1 MTKLYLDIDG
11 VLIDRVGKPAEG
23 LVEFLAFVTERFECY
38 WLTTHCDGDSD
49 QVFLYLVGRV
59 PAEALPYI
67 EKIQPTRF
75 GALKTEGIDFAEPF
89 YWLDDTVFESEQAV
103 LRAHGAEQSFLHT
116 DINRDPGALRRQL
129 DFLQGVEYSL

>member
-1 MTKLYLDIDG
+1 MKLYLDIDG
-11 VLIDRVGKPAEG
+11 VLIGRGGKSAEG
-23 LVEFLAFVTERFECY
+23 LVEFLASVTERFECY

-67 EKIQPTRF
+67 EKIRPTKF
-75 GALKTEGIDFAEPF
+75 GALKTDGIDFTGPF

-103 LRAHGAEQSFLHT
+103 LRERGVADAFLLT
-116 DINRDPGALRRQL
+116 DINRDPGALRQRL
-129 DFLQGVEYSL
+129 AFLQGVE

>member
-1 MTKLYLDIDG
+1 MKKLYLDIDG
-11 VLIDRVGKPAEG
+11 VLLKKDGPPAEG
-23 LVEFLAFVTERFECY
+23 MVEFLASVTEHFECY

-67 EKIQPTRF
+67 EKIKPTRF
-75 GALKTEGIDFAEPF
+75 GALKTEAIDWNSDF

-103 LRAHGAEQSFLHT
+103 LRSHGAESSFLHT
-116 DINRDPGALRRQL
+116 DINQDPSALRKTQT
-129 DFLQGVEYSL
+129 FLAGVE

>member
-11 VLIDRVGKPAEG
+11 VLLSKDGTAAEG
-23 LVEFLAFVTERFECY
+23 LVEFLSFVTSNFECY

-59 PAEALPYI
+59 PAEALPFI
-67 EKIQPTRF
+67 EKIRPTRF
-75 GALKTEGIDFAEPF
+75 GTLKTEGIDFTGPF

-103 LRAHGAEQSFLHT
+103 LRSYGAEESFLHT
-116 DINRDPGALRRQL
+116 DINRDPVALRQQL
-129 DFLQGVEYSL
+129 DFLKDA